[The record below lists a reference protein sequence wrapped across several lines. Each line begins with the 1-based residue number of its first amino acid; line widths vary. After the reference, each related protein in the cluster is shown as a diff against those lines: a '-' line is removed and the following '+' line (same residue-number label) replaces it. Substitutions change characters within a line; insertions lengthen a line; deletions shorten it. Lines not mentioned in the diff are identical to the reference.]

1 MTPRL
6 RRLSARDVLRIL
18 GSFGFEVVATRGSH
32 AKLRRERPDDAP
44 QILTIP
50 LHKQL
55 APGTLR
61 AIIRRASRFV
71 PEDELR
77 LVFFRPSGR
86 HGTARE

>member
-1 MTPRL
+1 MSPRL

-18 GSFGFEVVATRGSH
+18 RSFGFEVVATRGSH
-32 AKLRRERPDDAP
+32 AKLRRERPNAPP

-61 AIIRRASRFV
+61 AIYRQACRFV
-71 PEDELR
+71 PDDELR
-77 LVFFRPSGR
+77 PRFFS
-86 HGTARE
+86 